1 MAMCR
6 LQHLCETTSHPLW
19 MGIVN
24 TTPDSFSD
32 GGCYFNLDSALARC
46 HELVQYGANIL
57 DFGGVSTNPK
67 ASDFLLS
74 PEQELDRVYPV
85 IRRVRREFADQV
97 LISIDTYSPY
107 VAHALAQEK
116 DIDVIN
122 DIYAGQIQDHT
133 YLSTMYVAAK
143 FNLGFVVMHMGQ
155 SQHTID
161 FLQNRIAIAKKCGV
175 PFVAIDPGIGYGRFG
190 KDLDQI
196 LNLLSPE
203 SMQQL
208 CDLDSPVLIGLSR
221 KSFLADLYPEL
232 THPQMRDKITKE
244 FEQKCIENGAKII
257 RSHKMPS
264 EKF

>member
-1 MAMCR
+1 M
-6 LQHLCETTSHPLW
+6 
-19 MGIVN
+19 N

-32 GGCYFNLDSALARC
+32 GGCYLDLDAALFRAQ
-46 HELVQYGANIL
+46 ELIQHGAQIL
-57 DFGGVSTNPK
+57 DLGGVSTNPK
-67 ASDFLLS
+67 ASDFPLS

-85 IRRVRREFADQV
+85 IKHVHREFGNQI
-97 LISIDTYSPY
+97 LISIDTYSPH

-116 DIDVIN
+116 CIDIIN
-122 DIYAGQIQDHT
+122 DIYAGQIQDHV
-133 YLSTMYVAAK
+133 YSSTMHVAAK
-143 FNLGFVVMHMGQ
+143 FNLGFVAMHMGQ

-196 LNLLSPE
+196 LNLLSRE